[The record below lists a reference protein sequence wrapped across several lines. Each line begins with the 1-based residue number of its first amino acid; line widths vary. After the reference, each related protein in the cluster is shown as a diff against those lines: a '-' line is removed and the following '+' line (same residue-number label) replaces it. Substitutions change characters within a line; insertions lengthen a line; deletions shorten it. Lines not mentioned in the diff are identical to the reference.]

1 VQDFAFRGRP
11 VSLLVALYRAVKQT
25 GPSLVDIAPFSIY
38 MVWISIAMIVNILY
52 YFTDISLIGEGSRGV
67 YWSVAGLLIAALLA
81 VWVRVSQKDWLYPLV
96 FVCAFIGIG
105 MKNFGEH
112 QTFAYTAY
120 TLALFVL
127 LVTLFY
133 RSKRS
138 SAT

>member
-1 VQDFAFRGRP
+1 
-11 VSLLVALYRAVKQT
+11 
-25 GPSLVDIAPFSIY
+25 
-38 MVWISIAMIVNILY
+38 
-52 YFTDISLIGEGSRGV
+52 
-67 YWSVAGLLIAALLA
+67 VAGLLIAALLA
-81 VWVRVSQKDWLYPLV
+81 VWVRVSQKDWLYPHV
-96 FVCAFIGIG
+96 FVWAFIGIG

-133 RSKRS
+133 RKHS